1 MSTRLMWI
9 EKQNKIRT
17 FNAIQV
23 KYSINFSMLRIVF
36 KIEIN
41 FDFMNINF
49 RRLLL
54 LKNIFEVFIEV
65 QQLKT

>member
-1 MSTRLMWI
+1 
-9 EKQNKIRT
+9 
-17 FNAIQV
+17 
-23 KYSINFSMLRIVF
+23 MLRIVF

-54 LKNIFEVFIEV
+54 LKDIFEVFIEV
-65 QQLKT
+65 QLKT